1 MFMEQNGKII
11 NTPPQTCSTLV
22 KAHVQDVGEDA
33 QKHDRSFESE
43 FGFGN
48 DLLYPIT
55 FAALT
60 QKNILFIKMFKFIQI
75 FFNSQEF
82 VKEPI
87 EF

>member
-1 MFMEQNGKII
+1 
-11 NTPPQTCSTLV
+11 
-22 KAHVQDVGEDA
+22 VGEDA

-60 QKNILFIKMFKFIQI
+60 QKNILFIKMFKFI
-75 FFNSQEF
+75 
-82 VKEPI
+82 
-87 EF
+87 